1 MHVVDASVWVSRFVR
16 EDSHHK
22 SSRSWLEK
30 VLFRSERVIAP
41 GILLPEVAGALARR
55 TNRPDLARQVVAA
68 LERLPTLRL
77 VPVDKEL
84 AELAAGLAAELRL
97 RGADALYV
105 AVAYRLG
112 IPLITWDHE
121 QKKRSEKVIVTLTPE
136 EALAGE
142 V

>member
-16 EDSHHK
+16 EDSYHEA
-22 SSRSWLEK
+22 SRDWLEK
-30 VLFRSERVIAP
+30 ALFRGKRLVAP

-55 TNRPDLARQVVAA
+55 TDRPDLAQQVVAT

-77 VPVDKEL
+77 VPVGKEL
-84 AELAAGLAAELRL
+84 AELAADLAAELRL

-105 AVAYRLG
+105 AVAYRLR
-112 IPLITWDHE
+112 IPLITWDRE
-121 QKKRSEKVIVTLTPE
+121 QKERSGKVIVALTPE